1 MANRTVPV
9 FQAGGKI
16 FPLTR
21 TYVMGILNVTPD
33 SFSDG
38 GKYLD
43 PEQALARAR
52 EMEAEGADIIDIG
65 GQSTRP
71 GYEAVSPGEEWERI
85 REVLPAV
92 LKHTGLAVSV
102 DTFYPQVAEK
112 ALAAGAHIIN
122 DVTGFGEE
130 MLRAEAGSGCGCIVM
145 HPGDSGAMPEDGG
158 RDILREVRAFFENRL
173 EAAERFGVS
182 PRRLCFDPGVGF
194 GKTLEENLRLIA
206 GVGKTKIPGSAYL
219 MAASRKRVTG
229 AFCGNPPFEER
240 LAATLAVHTAAV
252 LGGADLVRVHDVK
265 EAVQA
270 ARMADALK
278 LAGKE
283 PADG

>member
-1 MANRTVPV
+1 MTNPTPL
-9 FQAGGKI
+9 FQAKNFH

-38 GKYLD
+38 GKYLS
-43 PEQALARAR
+43 PHRALAHAL
-52 EMEAEGADIIDIG
+52 EMEQDGADIIDIG

-71 GYEAVSPGEEWERI
+71 GYEKISPQEEWSRI
-85 REVLPAV
+85 REVIPAV
-92 LKHTGLAVSV
+92 AKGTHLAVSV

-122 DVTGFGEE
+122 DVSGFGGE
-130 MLRAEAGSGCGCIVM
+130 MLRAVAGSGCGCVVM
-145 HPGDSGAMPEDGG
+145 YPEGEGG
-158 RDILREVRAFFENRL
+158 DILARARAFFEERRN
-173 EAAERFGVS
+173 AALQLGIGPEQ
-182 PRRLCFDPGVGF
+182 LCFDPGIGF
-194 GKTLEENLRLIA
+194 GKTMEENLWLLA
-206 GVGKTKIPGSAYL
+206 HVHEVKLPGSAYL

-229 AFCGNPPFEER
+229 AYCGNPPFEER
-240 LAATLAVHTAAV
+240 LAATVAAHTAAI
-252 LGGADLVRVHDVK
+252 LDGADMVRVHDVK

-278 LAGKE
+278 QTGRRQT
-283 PADG
+283 DG